1 ARMPTLLPL
10 WRKARRVSSAAS
22 RLPGTTSLRFAL
34 HGWQR
39 LKYLA
44 THDSLT
50 GLYNR
55 KVMQQRITDE
65 ILRAT
70 RYKHILSVFMLD
82 IDHFK
87 QTNDTYGHKVGDTV
101 LSKIAS
107 ILESSIR
114 KTDYVARYG
123 GEEFAVVLPE
133 TPLSEAEELAERLRS
148 QIAGHSISI
157 TDDQEI
163 NITASIGVATFPD
176 DARSWEDL
184 LEAADKA
191 MYSAKEKGRNCVQTA
206 NSAG

>member
-1 ARMPTLLPL
+1 MPTLLPL